1 MAFSWKQVLTVLLPL
16 SSVLVILFV
25 GQPGVYVGAY
35 IAATQLPEEQ
45 GVLIFLAF
53 AEIEG
58 CHNNNGGCSHTCIEV
73 EDTYQC
79 ECPRGL
85 VLSEDNHTCQGR
97 STKCPRQPLFPGC
110 QKYV

>member
-1 MAFSWKQVLTVLLPL
+1 MLGACVAAAQL
-16 SSVLVILFV
+16 S
-25 GQPGVYVGAY
+25 
-35 IAATQLPEEQ
+35 EEQ
-45 GVLIFLAF
+45 CVLIFLSF

-85 VLSEDNHTCQGR
+85 VLSEDNHTCQGW
-97 STKCPRQPLFPGC
+97 STKSPRQTLSPEC

>member
-1 MAFSWKQVLTVLLPL
+1 M
-16 SSVLVILFV
+16 
-25 GQPGVYVGAY
+25 
-35 IAATQLPEEQ
+35 
-45 GVLIFLAF
+45 LISPSF

-97 STKCPRQPLFPGC
+97 LTGGRPSKESPLTALQVKCVFEGTFPLLLLSCALSLSSLVNGALS
-110 QKYV
+110 